1 MFSPCLILNY
11 AASFID
17 AYLIL
22 VNGQVESRAIHTN
35 LFDSRLIN
43 DKICYNVYQE
53 MVHMDRLALDNE
65 TTPAILQHPG
75 TPGDRL
81 VDGQSTEAKKRSVN
95 RLAVRLAAKN
105 GSSDGRAVYTAAKAR
120 DIAKKWTEKHV
131 HGFRLSMG
139 LPEVDDRYE
148 AWRVALLGEK
158 GRVVGELMIR
168 CSDGE
173 VVQATNTDL
182 IMLRLSPTNNQPPE
196 STLQTE
202 PNYTRIGDSLVVC
215 CDARLALSRL
225 PDEVFGL
232 VITSPP
238 YYNAK
243 PQYSEYSDYEEYLS
257 LLRQVF
263 QQCYRTLKEGR
274 FIIVNASPVLVRR
287 PSRNKPSKRIPVPFH
302 INDVLEAIGF
312 VFLDDIVWAKPSGAG
327 WNTGRGRRFAAD
339 RHPLQYKPVPVTEY
353 FLVYRKKTDKLID
366 WNIRHHPDQEAVRQS
381 RIEDGYEVTNI
392 WYEKP
397 SHHPQH
403 PATFPVQI
411 IDKLI
416 KYYSFK
422 GDIVL
427 DPFAGIGT
435 VGRAAI
441 NNGRLFYLIDIEPNY
456 CQIAVQELS
465 RWH

>member
-1 MFSPCLILNY
+1 VNKEITPDKFQHSG
-11 AASFID
+11 
-17 AYLIL
+17 IL
-22 VNGQVESRAIHTN
+22 VA
-35 LFDSRLIN
+35 
-43 DKICYNVYQE
+43 K
-53 MVHMDRLALDNE
+53 
-65 TTPAILQHPG
+65 
-75 TPGDRL
+75 L
-81 VDGQSTEAKKRSVN
+81 VDGQPTEARKRSVN
-95 RLAVRLAAKN
+95 RLAVHFASKN
-105 GSSDGRAVYTAAKAR
+105 GNGNGQPVHTAAKAR
-120 DIAKKWTEKHV
+120 DIAKKWTEKYI
-131 HGFRLSMG
+131 HGFCLSMG

-148 AWRVALLGEK
+148 AWRVALLGEQSQ
-158 GRVVGELMIR
+158 VVGELMIR

-173 VVQATNTDL
+173 VVQATKTDL
-182 IMLRLSPTNNQPPE
+182 VMSRLNQLPQ
-196 STLQTE
+196 SIIQTK
-202 PNYTRIGDSLVVC
+202 PNYIPIGDSQVVC
-215 CDARLALSRL
+215 GDARIVLSRL
-225 PDEVFGL
+225 PDEFFGL

-243 PQYSEYSDYEEYLS
+243 PQYSEYSDYKEYLS
-257 LLRQVF
+257 LLEQVF
-263 QQCYRTLKEGR
+263 QQCHRTLKEGR

-287 PSRNKPSKRIPVPFH
+287 PSRNKSSKRIPVPFH
-302 INDVLEAIGF
+302 INNILEEIGF
-312 VFLDDIVWAKPSGAG
+312 EFLDDIIWAKPAGAG

-366 WNIRHHPDQEAVRQS
+366 WNIKHHPDQEAVKES
-381 RIEDGYEVTNI
+381 RIEDGYEVANL

-416 KYYSFK
+416 RYYSFK

-441 NNGRLFYLIDIEPNY
+441 NNGRFFYLIDIEPNY
-456 CQIAVQELS
+456 CQIAFRELS
-465 RWH
+465 KCHQQMLK